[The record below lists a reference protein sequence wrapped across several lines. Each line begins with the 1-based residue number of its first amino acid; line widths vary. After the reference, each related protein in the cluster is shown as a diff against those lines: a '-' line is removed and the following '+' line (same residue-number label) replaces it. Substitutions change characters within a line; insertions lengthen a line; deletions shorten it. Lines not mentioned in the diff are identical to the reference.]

1 MLLRARAIENGAYVL
16 APSQIGGPPGQ
27 PAFGRSMV
35 IDPWGTVIAQA
46 SDQVGIIR
54 ADVET
59 DRVAAVRRQIPV
71 LANRRP
77 EAYSS

>member
-1 MLLRARAIENGAYVL
+1 MI
-16 APSQIGGPPGQ
+16 
-27 PAFGRSMV
+27 

-46 SDQVGIIR
+46 PDRVGIIR
-54 ADVET
+54 ADIDT

-77 EAYSS
+77 EAYG

>member
-1 MLLRARAIENGAYVL
+1 MI
-16 APSQIGGPPGQ
+16 
-27 PAFGRSMV
+27 

-46 SDQVGIIR
+46 PDQVGIIR
-54 ADVET
+54 AELDL

-77 EAYSS
+77 AAYPGLRLIDQRDRVETVEEASARRIAHRAHAID